1 MTPEQVE
8 KVNDLYR
15 QIDQSQDKINRLDR
29 QLQHAE
35 QQIKS
40 LTDRLMTEQDLR
52 DVVVSLKGGAVKR
65 KK

>member
-35 QQIKS
+35 QQIKL

-52 DVVVSLKGGAVKR
+52 DVVVSLKGGAIKR